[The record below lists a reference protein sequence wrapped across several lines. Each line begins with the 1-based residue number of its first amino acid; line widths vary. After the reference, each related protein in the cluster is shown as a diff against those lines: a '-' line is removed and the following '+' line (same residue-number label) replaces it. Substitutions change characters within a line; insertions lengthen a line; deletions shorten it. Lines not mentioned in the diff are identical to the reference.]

1 MKNRPII
8 IVTWLLVI
16 LNILFFVYIVIK
28 QKNLSSEIMDK
39 NTDYFYQARRQ
50 ILEIEYT
57 NESLK
62 FPSEI
67 YQGCDTIHPKKLII
81 KKPTLVCYFS
91 IQACTPCYQQMLEQ
105 VKHIFP
111 DYDQRDDIIFLS
123 NDLDFKLRDSY
134 FNKQVYANV
143 HFNSGLPFDSYNAP
157 LLFLLNEDMKLDLVF
172 VADKQTP
179 DYTEKYLQIIRK
191 RFFQSDVEN

>member
-8 IVTWLLVI
+8 IVTWLLVF

-67 YQGCDTIHPKKLII
+67 YQGCDTI
-81 KKPTLVCYFS
+81 
-91 IQACTPCYQQMLEQ
+91 TPCYQQMLEQ